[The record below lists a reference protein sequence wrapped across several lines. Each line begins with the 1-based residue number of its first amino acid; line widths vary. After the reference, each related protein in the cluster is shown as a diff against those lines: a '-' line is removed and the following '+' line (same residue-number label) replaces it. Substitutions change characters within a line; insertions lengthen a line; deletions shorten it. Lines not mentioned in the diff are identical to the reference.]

1 MRGRPFPNIQPA
13 VAAPFS
19 QIARTLHYQT
29 TRRLFWICSQQLA
42 SASDRLAVVL
52 FCIKLAITL
61 KSSIPLGKL
70 IAVGGNEDKGT
81 YPNPR
86 TRRKY
91 YLNFFELGILKRIVL
106 ETGKLDP
113 RIEVITTASMIPEE
127 VGPIYIAS
135 FAMLNCLNIGVMDI
149 RTPED
154 ARQPEYLERLLA
166 ADVIM
171 FSGGNQSRLR
181 EMFGD
186 TDFLDTM
193 TRRYYAEPHFV
204 IAGTSAGAMA
214 MSDRMIR
221 GGSVPDALLKGAV
234 KMGPG
239 LDLCPAA
246 IIDSHFVKRG
256 RFGRLIEAVAMYP
269 RLIGIGL
276 GEDTG
281 VLITEGHLVETIG
294 SNLVIILDGHE
305 ITHNNTASAKKGTTL
320 SLENVKLHVLAKGN
334 VYDMTERKFYV
345 SKEAQ
350 SATNTKSPASEIS
363 VSL

>member
-1 MRGRPFPNIQPA
+1 MKTI
-13 VAAPFS
+13 
-19 QIARTLHYQT
+19 
-29 TRRLFWICSQQLA
+29 
-42 SASDRLAVVL
+42 
-52 FCIKLAITL
+52 
-61 KSSIPLGKL
+61 IPLGKL

-113 RIEVITTASMIPEE
+113 QIEVITTASMIPAE
-127 VGPIYIAS
+127 VGPIYTGS
-135 FAMLNCLNIGVMDI
+135 FAMLNCLKVGIMDI

-166 ADVIM
+166 ADVVM

-186 TDFLDTM
+186 TDFLDRM
-193 TRRYYAEPHFV
+193 MQRYYAEPNFV

-214 MSDRMIR
+214 MSQLMIR

-234 KMGPG
+234 KMGTG
-239 LDLCPAA
+239 LGFLPAA
-246 IIDSHFVKRG
+246 IVDSHFVKRG
-256 RFGRLIEAVAMYP
+256 RFGRLIESVALHP
-269 RLIGIGL
+269 KLIGIGL

-281 VLITEGHLVETIG
+281 VLITEGNLVETIG
-294 SNLVIILDGHE
+294 SNLVIILDGHN
-305 ITHNNTASAKKGTTL
+305 IQHNNAAAAKKGTVL
-320 SLENVKLHVLAKGN
+320 SIENVTMHVLAKGN
-334 VYDMTERKFYV
+334 VYNMRERKFFP
-345 SKEAQ
+345 SKDVLAPTGTSSVAIDITPAQ
-350 SATNTKSPASEIS
+350 
-363 VSL
+363 

>member
-1 MRGRPFPNIQPA
+1 MKTI
-13 VAAPFS
+13 
-19 QIARTLHYQT
+19 
-29 TRRLFWICSQQLA
+29 
-42 SASDRLAVVL
+42 
-52 FCIKLAITL
+52 
-61 KSSIPLGKL
+61 IPLGKL

-127 VGPIYIAS
+127 VGPVYTGS
-135 FAMLNCLNIGVMDI
+135 YAMLNCLNVGIMDI

-166 ADVIM
+166 ADVVM

-181 EMFGD
+181 EMFGE
-186 TDFLDTM
+186 TDFLNRM
-193 TRRYYAEPHFV
+193 TQRYITEPNFV

-214 MSDRMIR
+214 MSHLMIR

-234 KMGPG
+234 KMGTG
-239 LDLCPAA
+239 LSLLSAA

-256 RFGRLIEAVAMYP
+256 RFGRLIESVALHP
-269 RLIGIGL
+269 KLIDIGL

-281 VLITEGHLVETIG
+281 VLITEGNLVETIG
-294 SNLVIILDGHE
+294 SNLVIILDGHN
-305 ITHNNTASAKKGTTL
+305 IQHNNTAAAKKGTVI
-320 SLENVKLHVLAKGN
+320 SIENITMHVLAKGN
-334 VYDMTERKFYV
+334 VYDMRERKFYV

-350 SATNTKSPASEIS
+350 AHQIALSITAAPEAKVA
-363 VSL
+363 